1 MKLSNTFIRRLSSD
15 QDGIAT
21 VEFGLIASVFCMM
34 LLGAFDLSHSVYVRS
49 VIEGEMQTAARS
61 SALQSGNAQMQRDLV
76 DSMVRTQMLELN
88 NKAQITFSR
97 RYYRS
102 FTQALNAQHEMD
114 INSAIPAK
122 NNDGVCETGETYADT
137 NNNSSYDLDGG
148 DAGQGGAQD
157 IVVYSATMS
166 YPRMFPMAGLMGW
179 DPNLAIKATTVLQNQ
194 PYNAQSQYGAATIRP
209 CL

>member
-61 SALQSGNAQMQRDLV
+61 SALQSGNAQTQRDLV

-209 CL
+209 CP

>member
-1 MKLSNTFIRRLSSD
+1 MKLSNTFMHKLSSD

-34 LLGAFDLSHSVYVRS
+34 LLGAFDLSHSIYVRS

-61 SALQSGNAQMQRDLV
+61 SALQSGNSQTQQDLV
-76 DSMVRTQMLELN
+76 DDMVEAQMLELN

-102 FTQALNAQHEMD
+102 FTQALNARHEMD
-114 INSAIPAK
+114 INNAVPAK
-122 NNDGVCETGETYADT
+122 NNDGLCENGETYADT
-137 NNNSSYDLDGG
+137 NNNSRYDLDGG

-166 YPRMFPMAGLMGW
+166 YPRMFPMAGMMGW
-179 DPNLAIKATTVLQNQ
+179 DPNIAIKATTVLQIQ
-194 PYNAQSQYGAATIRP
+194 PYNAQGAYGPATVRP
-209 CL
+209 CP

>member
-1 MKLSNTFIRRLSSD
+1 MKPLNNLILKLSSD

-49 VIEGEMQTAARS
+49 IIEGEMQTAARS
-61 SALQSGNAQMQRDLV
+61 SALQSGDNATQQALV
-76 DSMVRTQMLELN
+76 DTQVRGQLLKLN
-88 NKAQITFSR
+88 DQAQVTFTR
-97 RYYRS
+97 RFYRS
-102 FTQALNAQHEMD
+102 FTQALNARHEMD
-114 INSAIPAK
+114 INNAIPVK

-137 NNNSSYDLDGG
+137 NNNSFYDLDGG

-166 YPRMFPMAGLMGW
+166 YPRMFPMAGMMGW
-179 DPNLAIKATTVLQNQ
+179 DPNIAIKATTVLQNQ
-194 PYNAQSQYGAATIRP
+194 PYNAQGAYGPATVRP
-209 CL
+209 CP

>member
-1 MKLSNTFIRRLSSD
+1 MKLSNTFIHTLSSD

-49 VIEGEMQTAARS
+49 IIEGEMQTAARS
-61 SALQSGNAQMQRDLV
+61 SALQSGNSNTQQGLV
-76 DSMVRTQMLELN
+76 DTQVRRQLLKLN
-88 NKAQITFSR
+88 DKAQVTFTR
-97 RYYRS
+97 RFYKS

-114 INSAIPAK
+114 INNALPAK
-122 NNDGVCETGETYADT
+122 NNDGMCENGETYADT
-137 NNNSSYDLDGG
+137 NNNSLYDLDGA

-179 DPNLAIKATTVLQNQ
+179 DPNIAIKATTVLQNQ

-209 CL
+209 CP

>member
-1 MKLSNTFIRRLSSD
+1 MKLSKPFIHTLSSD

-21 VEFGLIASVFCMM
+21 VEFGLIASVFCMV
-34 LLGAFDLSHSVYVRS
+34 LLGAFDLSHSIYVRS

-61 SALQSGNAQMQRDLV
+61 SALQSGNSQTQQDIV
-76 DSMVRTQMLELN
+76 DAMVRTQMLELN
-88 NKAQITFSR
+88 NMAQITFSR
-97 RYYRS
+97 RFYRS

-114 INSAIPAK
+114 INNAIPAK

-137 NNNSSYDLDGG
+137 NNNSLYDLDGG

-166 YPRMFPMAGLMGW
+166 YPRMFPMAGLIGW
-179 DPNLAIKATTVLQNQ
+179 DRNIAIKATTVLQNQ
-194 PYNAQSQYGAATIRP
+194 PYNAQGAYGPATVRP
-209 CL
+209 CS

>member
-1 MKLSNTFIRRLSSD
+1 MKLSKPFIHTLSSD

-21 VEFGLIASVFCMM
+21 VEFGLIASVFCMV
-34 LLGAFDLSHSVYVRS
+34 LLGAFDLSHSIYVRS

-61 SALQSGNAQMQRDLV
+61 SALQSGNSQTQQDIV
-76 DSMVRTQMLELN
+76 DAMVRTQMLELN
-88 NKAQITFSR
+88 NMAQITFSR
-97 RYYRS
+97 RFYRS

-114 INSAIPAK
+114 INNAIPAK

-137 NNNSSYDLDGG
+137 NNNSLYDLDGG

-166 YPRMFPMAGLMGW
+166 YPRMFPMAGLIGW
-179 DPNLAIKATTVLQNQ
+179 DRNIAIKATTVLQNQ
-194 PYNAQSQYGAATIRP
+194 PYNAQGAYGPATVRP
-209 CL
+209 CP